1 MGAQLDGGGGGAE
14 DLGRLADRQ
23 TLVLDE
29 LEGRPVTRG
38 QALDFGLQGADQPR
52 GIDELVGTVLI
63 GGGLHGAR
71 LVAACLER
79 DGAALV
85 LAPANAV
92 DEQAAGD
99 REGPGQDL
107 GAGDETTTGA
117 MDLQHRLLKE
127 VVRTAGI
134 AAGAEE
140 IPTKPRCQRIV
151 ELGKRLIVPARVAL
165 HGGVRPL
172 ALGVAGSGEGRG
184 PARFAGRG
192 PRLFAGGRHFSRPP
206 GQRGGEGWRRQA
218 GNLPSGVRRSH
229 GVVSGLR
236 WRPVDPPAPST
247 YRSSRIFSEN
257 YPTAKVCPSQG
268 EGRRGEYPLGERGSG
283 PVSNST
289 GPPVSTVRSETWI
302 PPARAQV
309 ERALNVGV
317 PAPQGRCP
325 AVRSCRARE
334 RMRR

>member
-99 REGPGQDL
+99 GEGPRQDL
-107 GAGDETTTGA
+107 GAEDETTTGA

-127 VVRTAGI
+127 VVRAAGI

-140 IPTKPRCQRIV
+140 IPTKPRCQRVV
-151 ELGKRLIVPARVAL
+151 ELGEGLILAARVAL

-172 ALGVAGSGEGRG
+172 ALGVAGSVERRG
-184 PARFAGRG
+184 SASLAGRG
-192 PRLFAGGRHFSRPP
+192 PRLFAEGRHFSRPP
-206 GQRGGEGWRRQA
+206 GQRGGEGWPGQA
-218 GNLPSGVRRSH
+218 ARLPSGVRRSH
-229 GVVSGLR
+229 GAVSGPCR
-236 WRPVDPPAPST
+236 TPFDPPPLERVSKLPDLLGELPDGKGAPQ
-247 YRSSRIFSEN
+247 
-257 YPTAKVCPSQG
+257 P
-268 EGRRGEYPLGERGSG
+268 GRWKCGEYPPGRERECPYLTARGSRCL
-283 PVSNST
+283 PSSRTRWV
-289 GPPVSTVRSETWI
+289 PFE
-302 PPARAQV
+302 V
-309 ERALNVGV
+309 EDA
-317 PAPQGRCP
+317 A
-325 AVRSCRARE
+325 E
-334 RMRR
+334 